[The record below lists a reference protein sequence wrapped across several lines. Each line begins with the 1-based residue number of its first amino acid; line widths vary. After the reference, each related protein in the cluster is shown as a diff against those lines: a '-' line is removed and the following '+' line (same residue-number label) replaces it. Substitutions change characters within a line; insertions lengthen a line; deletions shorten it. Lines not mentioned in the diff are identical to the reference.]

1 MQFYIGW
8 LDTNEL
14 LLDLCINDIKNNS
27 NLKISTLISIIIYN
41 VSFICP

>member
-1 MQFYIGW
+1 MQFYVGL

-14 LLDLCINDIKNNS
+14 PDLCTNNIENKS
-27 NLKISTLISIIIYN
+27 NLKISNLISIIIYN

>member
-1 MQFYIGW
+1 MQFYIGC

-14 LLDLCINDIKNNS
+14 LDLCINNIENKS
-27 NLKISTLISIIIYN
+27 NLKISNLISIIIYN

>member
-14 LLDLCINDIKNNS
+14 LDLCISNIENKS
-27 NLKISTLISIIIYN
+27 NLKISNLISIIIYN